1 MRILVCRDCG
11 KRYDYDKDDFCPK
24 CGSYNPPQDD
34 PSTPLERELLAR
46 FAPARESQ
54 ATAKNQQQM
63 RHTAARPR
71 TAPPH
76 GGAHPRQRPSPR
88 GVSATT
94 AAAPEPRKHS
104 LCAGDHAVCG
114 PEASPRRRI
123 RRHVHPAVKMLVVI
137 ILVVAVLAILNL
149 VLHSFIT
156 GVTGGSSGLA
166 DPEGPALIE
175 HEMMEPFQI
184 NGAGISIDDAWW
196 VDLTG
201 DSQVERPGYDCLAV
215 DVWIISGTQQR
226 GLYIDNPELET
237 ASGGIYA
244 LEDDMFLAQRLAG
257 YGIYAVTLSDYQW
270 EDLLYGQFIF
280 FLPEG
285 TAGDATLIIEE
296 YALGD
301 VDSPA
306 PTAIHRVRIPLP

>member
-1 MRILVCRDCG
+1 M
-11 KRYDYDKDDFCPK
+11 
-24 CGSYNPPQDD
+24 
-34 PSTPLERELLAR
+34 
-46 FAPARESQ
+46 
-54 ATAKNQQQM
+54 
-63 RHTAARPR
+63 
-71 TAPPH
+71 
-76 GGAHPRQRPSPR
+76 
-88 GVSATT
+88 
-94 AAAPEPRKHS
+94 
-104 LCAGDHAVCG
+104 
-114 PEASPRRRI
+114 
-123 RRHVHPAVKMLVVI
+123 
-137 ILVVAVLAILNL
+137 
-149 VLHSFIT
+149 
-156 GVTGGSSGLA
+156 
-166 DPEGPALIE
+166 IE

-201 DSQVERPGYDCLAV
+201 DSQVERPGYSCLAV